1 MNAFLFSG
9 QGSQTPGMGAELA
22 AASPKAKAVFD
33 TASEVLGYD
42 LLKLCGEESAEELS
56 ATEVAQPAI
65 LAVSMAAFACM
76 EEAGIGCSAVAGHSL
91 GEYAAMAASGILTL
105 PEAFSL
111 IRLRAEAM
119 GRCARAGKGGA
130 MAAIVGSDEET
141 VTKLCEETEGYVVPV
156 NFNAPAQTVVA
167 GEKEAVAAV
176 SAKFAEM
183 GKRAV
188 PLAVAAAFHS
198 ELMRPAAEEFLPK
211 AKEFTFREPK
221 VPFYSNLS
229 GSVLESTGDL
239 AERLARHIVSPVLF
253 TKELAAMQAAGIDTY
268 VELGPGK
275 VLSGLVKK
283 TLKGVTIL
291 NVENQKSLEKTLE
304 ALKG

>member
-1 MNAFLFSG
+1 M
-9 QGSQTPGMGAELA
+9 
-22 AASPKAKAVFD
+22 
-33 TASEVLGYD
+33 LGYD
-42 LLKLCGEESAEELS
+42 LLKLCGEGSAEELS

-229 GSVLESTGDL
+229 GRVLESTGDL

>member
-1 MNAFLFSG
+1 
-9 QGSQTPGMGAELA
+9 
-22 AASPKAKAVFD
+22 
-33 TASEVLGYD
+33 
-42 LLKLCGEESAEELS
+42 
-56 ATEVAQPAI
+56 
-65 LAVSMAAFACM
+65 
-76 EEAGIGCSAVAGHSL
+76 
-91 GEYAAMAASGILTL
+91 
-105 PEAFSL
+105 
-111 IRLRAEAM
+111 M
-119 GRCARAGKGGA
+119 GRCARAGMGGA

-229 GSVLESTGDL
+229 GGVLESTGDL

-253 TKELAAMQAAGIDTY
+253 TKELAAMQAASIDTY

>member
-1 MNAFLFSG
+1 
-9 QGSQTPGMGAELA
+9 
-22 AASPKAKAVFD
+22 
-33 TASEVLGYD
+33 
-42 LLKLCGEESAEELS
+42 
-56 ATEVAQPAI
+56 
-65 LAVSMAAFACM
+65 
-76 EEAGIGCSAVAGHSL
+76 
-91 GEYAAMAASGILTL
+91 
-105 PEAFSL
+105 
-111 IRLRAEAM
+111 
-119 GRCARAGKGGA
+119 

-229 GSVLESTGDL
+229 GRVLESTGDL

>member
-9 QGSQTPGMGAELA
+9 QGSQAPGMGVELA
-22 AASPKAKAVFD
+22 EASPRAREVFD
-33 TASEVLGYD
+33 TASRVLGYD
-42 LLKLCGEESAEELS
+42 LLGLCAQGSAEEL
-56 ATEVAQPAI
+56 ADTRVAQPAI
-65 LAVSMAAFACM
+65 LATSMAAFACLR
-76 EEAGIGCSAVAGHSL
+76 EAGVPFGAVAGHSL
-91 GEYAAMAASGILTL
+91 GEYAAMAASGMLSL
-105 PEAFSL
+105 EDAFAL

-119 GRCARAGKGGA
+119 GRCAASGAGA

-141 VTKLCEETEGYVVPV
+141 VTRVCGETAGYVVPV
-156 NFNAPAQTVVA
+156 NFNAPAQTVIA

-176 SAKFAEM
+176 SARFAGM

-198 ELMRPAAEEFLPK
+198 KLMEPAAREFRPAA
-211 AKEFTFREPK
+211 AKFTFREPE
-221 VPFYSNLS
+221 VPFYSNLT
-229 GSVLESTGDL
+229 GQVLDSAADM
-239 AERLARHIVSPVLF
+239 ADRLARHIVSPVLF
-253 TKELAAMQAAGIDTY
+253 TKELAAMQAAGIDTF

-291 NVENQKSLEKTLE
+291 NVENRKSLEKTLE
-304 ALKG
+304 ALNV